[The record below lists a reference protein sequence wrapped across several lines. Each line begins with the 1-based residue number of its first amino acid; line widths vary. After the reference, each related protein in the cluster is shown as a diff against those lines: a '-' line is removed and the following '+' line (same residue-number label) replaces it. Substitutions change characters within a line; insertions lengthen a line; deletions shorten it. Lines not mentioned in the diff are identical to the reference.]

1 MNVADFKSELRSEG
15 LTLAV
20 QLQPDQPFT
29 IGGFIE
35 ALSHED
41 IAHCMELKIYP
52 VVGVLATLD
61 GKTVAFGHERIPATA
76 TVLKHGWIFGDW

>member
-1 MNVADFKSELRSEG
+1 MNVADFKTELRSEG

-20 QLQPDQPFT
+20 QLQPNQPFI

-41 IAHCMELKIYP
+41 ISRCMKLKIYP
-52 VVGVLATLD
+52 VVGVLANLE
-61 GKTVAFGHERIPATA
+61 GKTVAFGHESIPSTA
-76 TVLKHGWIFGDW
+76 IVLKHGWVFGDW